1 MGLAAC
7 ASAGQCQQITEGGM
21 SFRSSNRDNL
31 RMSNASVSGLR
42 SGGSASVAGGTIN
55 VGAASSDV
63 TSELNSIQNDNGV
76 SGNLFV
82 AGERRLWAP
91 TLLIQRDSPTI
102 TSEAT
107 SRTIQRGEIN
117 QELKQILLNPPQL
130 VEVIKKENPT
140 DPTKPYTNVQFTEG
154 YERINSLILAK
165 DELGKPKTQG
175 LHIIS
180 MEREP
185 DSKTRPIN
193 IKEIFA
199 KAVSPETK
207 PNSLAWQSDKVI
219 DSKIEYIGY
228 GKSSESENV
237 IDISN
242 TQGGGTTQT
251 ESKFTILGFNKNA
264 NPNSGKT
271 SSLSAFATNN
281 QTVGTLR
288 VATNQ
293 TLADIASQYGT
304 TVDAL
309 VKVNN
314 LPSADIDITGT
325 NLVVPSDLSTV
336 GLYDSQIGE
345 TPTIIAK
352 RYGISVGWLLELNGL
367 TDPEQV
373 FASSRQ
379 LQIPGIRPTGSTILA
394 PAKPLAAELEFA
406 DYGAYTAFEVT
417 YYIKGS
423 LAPIFARNFANS
435 FR

>member
-1 MGLAAC
+1 
-7 ASAGQCQQITEGGM
+7 
-21 SFRSSNRDNL
+21 
-31 RMSNASVSGLR
+31 MSNASVSGLR

-63 TSELNSIQNDNGV
+63 TSELNAVQNDNGV
-76 SGNLFV
+76 NGNLFV

-91 TLLIQRDSPTI
+91 TLLIQRDSPTL
-102 TSEAT
+102 TSEDP
-107 SRTIQRGEIN
+107 SRTIERGTIN
-117 QELKQILLNPPQL
+117 QELKQKLINPLQL
-130 VEVIKKENPT
+130 VEVITKENPT
-140 DPTKPYTNVQFTEG
+140 DPTKPYTNVQFTEE

-165 DELGKPKTQG
+165 DNQGKPKTNG

-180 MEREP
+180 MEKESE
-185 DSKTRPIN
+185 SKTRPIN

-199 KAVSPETK
+199 KAISPETK
-207 PNSLAWQSDKVI
+207 PNLLAWQSDKAI
-219 DSKIEYIGY
+219 DTKIEYIGY

-237 IDISN
+237 IDIGN
-242 TQGGGTTQT
+242 TQGSGTTQT
-251 ESKFTILGFNKNA
+251 DSKVTILGFNKNA
-264 NPNSGKT
+264 NPSAGKT

-304 TVDAL
+304 TVEDL

-336 GLYDSQIGE
+336 GLYDSEIGE
-345 TPTIIAK
+345 TPSIIAK
-352 RYGISVGWLLELNGL
+352 RYGISVGWLMDLNGL

-373 FASSRQ
+373 FTSSRQ
-379 LQIPGIRPTGSTILA
+379 LQIPGLRPIGSTILP

-406 DYGAYTAFEVT
+406 DYGAYTSFEVT
-417 YYIKGS
+417 YYIEGS
-423 LAPIFARNFANS
+423 LTPIFARNFANA